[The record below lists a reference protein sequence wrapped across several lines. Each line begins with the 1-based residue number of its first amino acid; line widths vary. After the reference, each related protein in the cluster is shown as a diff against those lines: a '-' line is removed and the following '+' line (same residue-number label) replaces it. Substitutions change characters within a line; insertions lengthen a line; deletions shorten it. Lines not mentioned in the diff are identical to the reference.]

1 MKRQRAV
8 TDRNRS
14 KAAYVGTSFAVLLQV
29 KCGRLPY
36 SKWLGSFSLEWGVN
50 RINTGM
56 IIHVGRWQRKI
67 FNRIKK
73 KKEKDEVSE
82 SR

>member
-1 MKRQRAV
+1 
-8 TDRNRS
+8 
-14 KAAYVGTSFAVLLQV
+14 
-29 KCGRLPY
+29 
-36 SKWLGSFSLEWGVN
+36 
-50 RINTGM
+50 M